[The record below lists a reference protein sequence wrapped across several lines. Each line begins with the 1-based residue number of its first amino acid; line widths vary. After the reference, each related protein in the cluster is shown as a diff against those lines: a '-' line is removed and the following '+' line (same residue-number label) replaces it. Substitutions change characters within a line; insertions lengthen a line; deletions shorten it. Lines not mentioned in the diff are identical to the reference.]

1 MAKIK
6 LVHIKRRNKAMYILA
21 KYYFFVPLMT
31 SFDSVFLLSTIIR
44 FKNVLIDKSHTGSE
58 LMKIPLPSS
67 AEQITKQADRNL
79 INLFEFPIL
88 FYAIC
93 IVLYVS
99 GIVDAYFVVLG
110 YWFVGLR
117 VAHSLYHIF
126 INGFIGDMPLRA
138 LLWLPSWLIVV
149 WMWVRFA
156 SLI

>member
-1 MAKIK
+1 MNAEI
-6 LVHIKRRNKAMYILA
+6 
-21 KYYFFVPLMT
+21 FVPMYYMVLLT
-31 SFDSVFLLSTIIR
+31 ASVFLLSTLIR

-58 LMKIPLPSS
+58 LMKIPLPAS
-67 AEQITKQADRNL
+67 AAQITKQADRNL

-93 IVLYVS
+93 VVLYVS
-99 GIVDAYFVVLG
+99 GKVDAFFILLA

-138 LLWLPSWLIVV
+138 LLWLPSWLIVI